1 MIEEFP
7 EVFGM
12 DCDEC
17 KRPCDKC
24 DAPIGTLL
32 DEEKMRIL
40 GNGNSGAGNELLN
53 KIIDGLRRA
62 RRLHPVFAEGEW
74 QGLGVISG
82 EIGELVRAVEKGE
95 GRDREKAEVI
105 DAIIVLIRFWL
116 EEHEAFAE

>member
-1 MIEEFP
+1 
-7 EVFGM
+7 M
-12 DCDEC
+12 DDIAICDEC
-17 KRPCDKC
+17 KRPCNKC

-40 GNGNSGAGNELLN
+40 GNGNSGSGNALLN

-62 RRLHPVFAEGEW
+62 RRLHPVFAEGKY
-74 QGLGVISG
+74 QALGRIG
-82 EIGELVRAVEKGE
+82 AEYGELVQAVEKGE

-105 DAIIVLIRFWL
+105 DSIVVLIRFWL

>member
-1 MIEEFP
+1 MTEEN
-7 EVFGM
+7 M
-12 DCDEC
+12 CDEC

-32 DEEKMRIL
+32 YEEKMRIF

-53 KIIDGLRRA
+53 KIIVGLRRA

-105 DAIIVLIRFWL
+105 DSIVVLIRFWL
-116 EEHEAFAE
+116 EEHELPVPLEG